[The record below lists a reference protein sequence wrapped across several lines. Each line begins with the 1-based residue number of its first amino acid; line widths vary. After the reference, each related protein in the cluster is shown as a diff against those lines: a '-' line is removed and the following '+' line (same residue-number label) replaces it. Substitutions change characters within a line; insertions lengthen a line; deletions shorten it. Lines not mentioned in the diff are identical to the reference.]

1 MAVESMVL
9 LKNDGAALP
18 LAATAKIALMGPLA
32 DNGEDLRGSW
42 YGRGRGGGV
51 TTVRQGLEK
60 TFGHIAYWGGA
71 SFETAP
77 TPKELKA
84 ACTLAAK
91 SDAVV
96 LCLGEKRRWSGENAS
111 RSAITIPEAQMELLE
126 AVSVAAR
133 RAHKPV
139 VVVLFNGRALDVT
152 AIEPLADAILE
163 AWQPGV
169 TPLQHGKTLWYEPY
183 GD

>member
-1 MAVESMVL
+1 M
-9 LKNDGAALP
+9 
-18 LAATAKIALMGPLA
+18 
-32 DNGEDLRGSW
+32 
-42 YGRGRGGGV
+42 
-51 TTVRQGLEK
+51 
-60 TFGHIAYWGGA
+60 
-71 SFETAP
+71 
-77 TPKELKA
+77 
-84 ACTLAAK
+84 
-91 SDAVV
+91 V

-169 TPLQHGKTLWYEPY
+169 TG
-183 GD
+183 GDAGWPRCSAARRIPRDV